1 MEKLPIYSLPK
12 TTKISL
18 NQVIKTVANLDDDR
32 LKQVNVKGWSVNQL
46 FSDQHLLNVLRE
58 LAKV

>member
-18 NQVIKTVANLDDDR
+18 NQVVKTVANLDDDR
-32 LKQVNVKGWSVNQL
+32 LKQVNVKGWSVNQP
-46 FSDQHLLNVLRE
+46 FSDQHLLNVLHE